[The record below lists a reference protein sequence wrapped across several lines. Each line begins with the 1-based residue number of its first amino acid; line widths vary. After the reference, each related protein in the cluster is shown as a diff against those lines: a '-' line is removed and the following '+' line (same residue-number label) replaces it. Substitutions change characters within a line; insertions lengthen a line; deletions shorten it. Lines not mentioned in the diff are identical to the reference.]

1 MRHPARGSQPP
12 LIRDLRWGRA
22 EHIRLLL
29 TYFAGFWAVPEL
41 PFNVELI

>member
-12 LIRDLRWGRA
+12 LIRDLRWRA

-29 TYFAGFWAVPEL
+29 TDFAGFWAVPEP